1 VDTVTSPG
9 EAAEWLAMNAALLPE
24 TGTALDVACGR
35 GRNAL
40 WLAARG
46 LSVRAIDRDPAVI
59 AHLRESAAALSV
71 AIDADVVDLE
81 IGAPRLGL
89 SRYDLIVVT
98 NYLHRPLF
106 PHLIAA
112 LRPHGVLVYE
122 TFTRAQARRGKPRN
136 PAFLLAPGELLA
148 LTAELTTLASREG
161 VFLERDVASV
171 VARKRVD

>member
-1 VDTVTSPG
+1 MGTSSSPG
-9 EAAEWLAMNAALLPE
+9 EAAAWLVTNAALLPAS
-24 TGTALDVACGR
+24 GTALDLACGR

-46 LSVRAIDRDPAVI
+46 FAVRAIDRDP
-59 AHLRESAAALSV
+59 V
-71 AIDADVVDLE
+71 AIASVREAATASDLAIEAEVKDVEIDVPDL
-81 IGAPRLGL
+81 GR

-122 TFTRAQARRGKPRN
+122 TFTRAQAQRGRPTN
-136 PAFLLAPGELLA
+136 PAFLLGPGELRA
-148 LTAELTTLASREG
+148 LTAELMTLASREG
-161 VFLERDVASV
+161 TVGDREIASI
-171 VARKRVD
+171 VARKL